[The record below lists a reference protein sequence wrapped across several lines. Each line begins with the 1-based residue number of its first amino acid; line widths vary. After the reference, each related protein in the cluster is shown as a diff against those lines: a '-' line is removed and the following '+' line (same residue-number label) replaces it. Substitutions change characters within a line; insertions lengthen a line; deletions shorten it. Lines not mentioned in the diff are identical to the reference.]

1 MKDKH
6 KERSTEIKF
15 HWQSVK
21 AGTHNVSIRKYKQK
35 WTREELELWH
45 TLYQVCVPSPR
56 EACLTPS
63 CAPWGECRDLESGKR
78 VGPPSLPAPPT
89 CWPNQAVLSN
99 SCARLTLL
107 LDRTQLPRGVTT
119 EGLCMELRH
128 LVASH
133 QAAISA
139 SHRLVLLC
147 DLKQGY
153 NDTLEVTMVINIILF
168 HSLMLSM

>member
-1 MKDKH
+1 M
-6 KERSTEIKF
+6 
-15 HWQSVK
+15 
-21 AGTHNVSIRKYKQK
+21 
-35 WTREELELWH
+35 LC
-45 TLYQVCVPSPR
+45 QVCVPSPH

-78 VGPPSLPAPPT
+78 VGPPSLPSPPT

-107 LDRTQLPRGVTT
+107 LDRAQLPRGVTT

-133 QAAISA
+133 QAAIGA

-153 NDTLEVTMVINIILF
+153 NDTLEVTMVIKCLLF
-168 HSLMLSM
+168 THSFIMQFNAFCVKLFTPERRGVRQGCSLSPCLLQNV